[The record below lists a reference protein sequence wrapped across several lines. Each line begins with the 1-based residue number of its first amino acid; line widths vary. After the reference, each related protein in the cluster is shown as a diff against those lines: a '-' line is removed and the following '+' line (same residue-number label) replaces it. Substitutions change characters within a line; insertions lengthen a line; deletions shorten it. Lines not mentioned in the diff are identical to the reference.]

1 MYAPHERHHNDRPRP
16 MTTGIFHF
24 LHRSVMNFLIADY
37 NSEGSKH
44 QEKRYIPQGYGP
56 AQKFPAVGGSY
67 RVASAKPYN
76 Q

>member
-1 MYAPHERHHNDRPRP
+1 
-16 MTTGIFHF
+16 
-24 LHRSVMNFLIADY
+24 MNFLIADY
-37 NSEGSKH
+37 NSEASKH

-67 RVASAKPYN
+67 RAVSAKPYN